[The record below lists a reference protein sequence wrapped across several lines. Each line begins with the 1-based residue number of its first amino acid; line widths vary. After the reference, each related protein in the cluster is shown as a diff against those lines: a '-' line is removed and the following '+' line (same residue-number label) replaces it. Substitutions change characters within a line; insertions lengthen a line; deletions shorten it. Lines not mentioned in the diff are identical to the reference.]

1 MWYMN
6 FEDGISIQADRQRV
20 WAVYSDV
27 ERWSEWT
34 DSITSVERLAGSGVE
49 VGARVRIRQPKL
61 PAAVWEVTAH
71 DPGVSWTWTS
81 KAPGVTTV
89 AWHRVVEQVDGS
101 VRVEQGIEQH
111 GPLGW
116 VIGKAYGGLTRRYLA
131 MEAAGLKARSESTV
145 AHG

>member
-1 MWYMN
+1 MN
-6 FEDGISIQADRQRV
+6 FDDGITIEASRERV

-27 ERWSEWT
+27 ERWPDWT
-34 DSITSVERLAGSGVE
+34 ASVTSVERLSGTGVE
-49 VGARVRIRQPKL
+49 VGTRVRIRQPKL
-61 PAAVWEVTAH
+61 PAAVWEVTEV

-81 KAPGVTTV
+81 RGPGITTV
-89 AWHRVVEQVDGS
+89 AWHRVVESVDGS

-116 VIGKAYGGLTRRYLA
+116 VVGTVYAGLTRRYLA
-131 MEAAGLKARSESTV
+131 MEAAGLKVRCESAV